1 MSTSVA
7 EAGLTLA
14 DPRAYADEE
23 RLYRAL
29 DLLRRSAP
37 VSWVAPPGYHPFW
50 AITRHADIREI
61 ERRNDVFLSEPRPML
76 IPARQD
82 ALGAGG
88 GKRELLRPLVHL
100 DDPEHRQMRAV
111 TASRLTPQSV
121 SVLGPRIRDLARRSV
136 DRLARRTDV
145 CEFVGEVT
153 DLYALDVLLAL
164 LGLDESDAEEV
175 RPFTPAARRAMP
187 PEQRMPAMRRFYHF
201 FLELAADRRQNPT
214 DDLTSVIAHAQVDGR
229 PLNDHELLS
238 QFVILIA
245 AGHDTASVTLA
256 GGLRALMDHPG
267 QLRALRED
275 PGLLPTAAEEMI
287 RWVTPVKAFMRT
299 ARRDHEVGGVRIRAG
314 EAVLLSY
321 PSANRDE
328 AVFEDPYRFDVRR
341 TPNRQL
347 AFGFGVHHCLG
358 ASLAR
363 LEIESFFAELLPRL
377 VSVES
382 AGAPVQLTT
391 TFSGGLKRFPVRCV
405 LRD

>member
-1 MSTSVA
+1 MSISVT
-7 EAGLTLA
+7 EAGVTLA
-14 DPRAYADEE
+14 DPAAYADDE
-23 RLYRAL
+23 RLHRAL
-29 DLLRRSAP
+29 RLLRRSAP
-37 VSWVAPPGYHPFW
+37 VHRVEAPGYNPFW

-82 ALGAGG
+82 ALGSGG
-88 GKRELLRPLVHL
+88 GKRELLRPLAHL
-100 DDPEHRQMRAV
+100 DDLEHRQMRSV
-111 TASRLTPQSV
+111 TAPRFTPQAITL
-121 SVLGPRIRDLARRSV
+121 LGPRIRDLARRTV

-153 DLYALDVLLAL
+153 DVYALQVLLVL
-164 LGLDESDAEEV
+164 LGLDDSDAEEV
-175 RPFTPAARRAMP
+175 RPFTPAARRSMP
-187 PEQRMPAMRRFYHF
+187 PEQRTAAMRRFYHF
-201 FLELAADRRQNPT
+201 FLELVADRRRHPT
-214 DDLTSVIAHAQVDGR
+214 GDLASVIANARVDGR
-229 PLNDHELLS
+229 PLDDHEVLS
-238 QFVILIA
+238 QFVIIVA

-256 GGLRALMDHPG
+256 GGLQALIENPSE
-267 QLRALRED
+267 LRALRED
-275 PGLLPTAAEEMI
+275 PSLLPTAVEEMI

-299 ARRDHEVGGVRIRAG
+299 ARRDHELGGVLIRAG

-328 AVFEDPYRFDVRR
+328 AVFDDPYRFDVRR

-363 LEIESFFAELLPRL
+363 LEIESFFTELLPRL
-377 VSVES
+377 VSAECV
-382 AGAPVQLTT
+382 GYPVQLTT

-405 LRD
+405 LTD